1 MSPVSVDTAS
11 PPVTPGTKRSSLPNW
26 TNTGIRWLVLIG
38 ILVVWQV
45 AASFLESPFFPEPL
59 KIFKRAADLWLP
71 SADGII
77 TPSMSRDV
85 IPSLIRTLLGF
96 GVAVVAGIALGTVIG
111 LSRTVEAYLDWI
123 LQFMRA
129 VPPPTLFPVF
139 LIILGTGD
147 DMRVALIAFGTVWPV
162 LLNTIEGVRGV
173 RPLTIDAARVFRI
186 QPVDRLI
193 RVILPSAGPKILAG
207 IRTSLSLSLI
217 LMVISE
223 MIAASSGIGYQLV
236 QAQRSFAILN
246 MWASILL
253 LAVLGY
259 LLNLVLTVVERRV
272 LEWQR
277 LSGRE
282 TS

>member
-1 MSPVSVDTAS
+1 MSVDTS
-11 PPVTPGTKRSSLPNW
+11 TTQVTPA
-26 TNTGIRWLVLIG
+26 TGGGLTRWARVGLRWLVLIAIVVIWQ
-38 ILVVWQV
+38 ILTT
-45 AASFLESPFFPEPL
+45 LLDSPFFPEPSR
-59 KIFKRAADLWLP
+59 IFDRAMELWAP
-71 SADGII
+71 SPDAII
-77 TPSMSRDV
+77 TASMARDV
-85 IPSLIRTLLGF
+85 VPSVARALTGF
-96 GVAVVAGIALGTVIG
+96 GIAVVSGITLGTIIAL
-111 LSRTVEAYLDWI
+111 SRSIEAYLDWI

-147 DMRVALIAFGTVWPV
+147 EMRVALIAFGTVWPV

-173 RPLTIDAARVFRI
+173 RPLTLDAARVFRI
-186 QPVDRLI
+186 QSADRLF
-193 RVILPSAGPKILAG
+193 RVMLPSAGPKILAG

-223 MIAASSGIGYQLV
+223 MVASSSGIGYQLV
-236 QAQRSFAILN
+236 QAQRSFAIVN

-259 LLNLVLTVVERRV
+259 LLNLILTVVERRV
-272 LEWQR
+272 LAWQR

>member
-1 MSPVSVDTAS
+1 MSVDVSTPVAS
-11 PPVTPGTKRSSLPNW
+11 PSTKRTLPGFA
-26 TNTGIRWLVLIG
+26 NTAIRWLVLIA
-38 ILVVWQV
+38 ILVFWQI
-45 AASFLESPFFPEPL
+45 ATTFLESPFFPQPL
-59 KIFKRAADLWLP
+59 RIFERAGDLWLP
-71 SADGII
+71 TSDGII
-77 TPSMSRDV
+77 TTSMSRDV
-85 IPSLIRTLLGF
+85 IPSLGRSLTGF
-96 GVAVVAGIALGTVIG
+96 GLAVVLGITLGVIIG
-111 LSRTVEAYLDWI
+111 LSARIEAYLDWI

-147 DMRVALIAFGTVWPV
+147 SMRVGLIAFGTIWPI

-173 RPLTIDAARVFRI
+173 RPLTIEAARIFRI
-186 QPVDRLI
+186 PSADRLF
-193 RVILPSAGPKILAG
+193 RVILPAAGPKILAG
-207 IRTSLSLSLI
+207 VRTSLSLALI

-223 MIAASSGIGYQLV
+223 MVASSSGIGYQLV

-253 LAVLGY
+253 LAILGY
-259 LLNLVLTVVERRV
+259 LLNLLLTVVERRV
-272 LEWQR
+272 LAWQR

>member
-1 MSPVSVDTAS
+1 MSVDTAT
-11 PPVTPGTKRSSLPNW
+11 PPVTPATKRSSFPKW
-26 TNTGIRWLVLIG
+26 VNTGIRWLVLVG
-38 ILVVWQV
+38 ILVFWQV
-45 AASFLESPFFPEPL
+45 TTSMMSSPFFPEPL
-59 KIFKRAADLWLP
+59 RIFERAMDLWLP
-71 SADGII
+71 SSDGII
-77 TPSMSRDV
+77 TTSMSRDV
-85 IPSLIRTLLGF
+85 LPSLGRALTGF
-96 GVAVVAGIALGTVIG
+96 GLAVVVGIALGVVIG
-111 LSRTVEAYLDWI
+111 LSATIEAYLDWI

-147 DMRVALIAFGTVWPV
+147 QMRVALIAFGTVWPV

-173 RPLTIDAARVFRI
+173 RPLTIEAAKVFRI
-186 QPVDRLI
+186 QPIGRLF
-193 RVILPSAGPKILAG
+193 RVILPAAGPKILAG
-207 IRTSLSLSLI
+207 IRTSLSLALI

-223 MIAASSGIGYQLV
+223 MIASSSGIGYQLV

-259 LLNLVLTVVERRV
+259 LLNLLLTVVERRI
-272 LEWQR
+272 LKWQR

-282 TS
+282 VS

>member
-1 MSPVSVDTAS
+1 MSVNTSIAQ
-11 PPVTPGTKRSSLPNW
+11 VTPATGGGLTRWKRAGL
-26 TNTGIRWLVLIG
+26 RWLVLVV
-38 ILVVWQV
+38 ILVIWQI
-45 AASFLESPFFPEPL
+45 ATGIMDSPYFPQPSE
-59 KIFKRAADLWLP
+59 IFERAWELWAPGAD
-71 SADGII
+71 AII
-77 TPSMSRDV
+77 TTSMSRDV
-85 IPSLIRTLLGF
+85 IPSLTRTLIGF
-96 GVAVVAGIALGTVIG
+96 GIAVVAGITLGTVIG
-111 LSRTVEAYLDWI
+111 LNRSIEAYLDWI

-139 LIILGTGD
+139 LIVFGTGNE
-147 DMRVALIAFGTVWPV
+147 MRVALIAFGTVWPI

-173 RPLTIDAARVFRI
+173 KPLTLEAARVFRI
-186 QPVDRLI
+186 ESGDRLF
-193 RVILPSAGPKILAG
+193 RVMLPSAGPKILAG

-223 MIAASSGIGYQLV
+223 MLASSSGIGYQLV

-246 MWASILL
+246 MWAAILL

-259 LLNLVLTVVERRV
+259 LLNLILTVVERRI
-272 LEWQR
+272 LAWQR

>member
-1 MSPVSVDTAS
+1 MSVDTAI
-11 PPVTPGTKRSSLPNW
+11 PQVTPATRRSFSHW
-26 TNTGIRWLVLIG
+26 INTGIRWLVLIG

-45 AASFLESPFFPEPL
+45 ATSIIESPFFPEPL
-59 KIFKRAADLWLP
+59 KIFERAADLWLP
-71 SADGII
+71 SADGLI

-85 IPSLIRTLLGF
+85 LPSLGRTLLGF
-96 GVAVVAGIALGTVIG
+96 GAAVAAGIGLGAVIG
-111 LSRTVEAYLDWI
+111 LSRSIEAYLDWI

-139 LIILGTGD
+139 LIVLGTGD
-147 DMRVALIAFGTVWPV
+147 EMRVALIAFGTVWPV
-162 LLNTIEGVRGV
+162 LLNTIEGVRSV
-173 RPLTIDAARVFRI
+173 RPLTIDAALVFRI

-253 LAVLGY
+253 LAILGY
-259 LLNLVLTVVERRV
+259 LLNLILTVVERRV
-272 LEWQR
+272 LRWQR

>member
-1 MSPVSVDTAS
+1 MSVDTATA
-11 PPVTPGTKRSSLPNW
+11 PVTPAPKRSLGRW
-26 TNTGIRWLVLIG
+26 GNTAIRWLVLVG

-45 AASFLESPFFPEPL
+45 ATSIMASPFFPEPL
-59 KIFKRAADLWLP
+59 RIFERAMDLWLP
-71 SADGII
+71 SSDGLI
-77 TPSMSRDV
+77 TTSMSRDV
-85 IPSLIRTLLGF
+85 LPSLGRALLGF
-96 GVAVVAGIALGTVIG
+96 GIAVVAGITLGVIIG
-111 LSRTVEAYLDWI
+111 LSETVEAYLDWI

-147 DMRVALIAFGTVWPV
+147 QMRVALIAFGTIWPI

-173 RPLTIDAARVFRI
+173 RPLTLEAARVFRI
-186 QPVDRLI
+186 QPADRLF
-193 RVILPSAGPKILAG
+193 RVLLPAAGPKILAG
-207 IRTSLSLSLI
+207 IRTSLSLALI

-223 MIAASSGIGYQLV
+223 MVAASSGIGYQLV

-259 LLNLVLTVVERRV
+259 LLNLLLTLVERRI
-272 LEWQR
+272 LAWQR

-282 TS
+282 IS